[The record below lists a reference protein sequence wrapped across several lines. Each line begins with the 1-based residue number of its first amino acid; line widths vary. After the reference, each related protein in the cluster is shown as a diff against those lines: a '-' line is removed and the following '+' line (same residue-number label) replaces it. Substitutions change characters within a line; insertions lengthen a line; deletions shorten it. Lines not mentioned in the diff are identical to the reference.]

1 MKKEDWLKQKADDI
15 ARDQGFACADF
26 IGMDGDL
33 SIFMGNNV
41 QDGEP
46 TVTGLPLWISVD
58 KDGNTDFDFDFKY
71 MYLVKED

>member
-1 MKKEDWLKQKADDI
+1 MKDKDWIKKKADEV
-15 ARDQGFACADF
+15 AREQGFVCADF
-26 IGMDGDL
+26 IGMDGEL

-46 TVTGLPLWISVD
+46 AATGLPLWISVD